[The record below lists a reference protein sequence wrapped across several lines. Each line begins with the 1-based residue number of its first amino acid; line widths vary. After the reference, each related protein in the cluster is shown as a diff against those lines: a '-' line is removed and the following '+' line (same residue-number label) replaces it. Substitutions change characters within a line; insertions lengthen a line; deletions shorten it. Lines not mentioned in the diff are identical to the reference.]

1 MQRLLNPA
9 SRDASQDEHTNKLLL
24 ATCTPRE
31 AKAPALAG
39 AFLAISSLTMTYFH
53 TGIRTIIGAESFH
66 CPVRDGKEWDQLA
79 MVIRLKRFLTWCA
92 LGGNQTSQFAESI
105 TLSALI
111 LIASR
116 REHHAARDIHRLTC
130 FQTIRQTWPLNLI
143 QCAQIHQ
150 SYRVKPHGQLVLVSL
165 THYCASTPSLSTS
178 WSTTTL
184 QGAQGPGKTHL
195 ETSFPLRCFQ
205 RLSLPHLATR
215 QCHWRDNRY
224 TRGASTPVLSY

>member
-1 MQRLLNPA
+1 MSSAQKRNYLPLSTILSSVSRTFRKRSTFCPRCCWAA
-9 SRDASQDEHTNKLLL
+9 SRGT
-24 ATCTPRE
+24 
-31 AKAPALAG
+31 KAPTEAG
-39 AFLAISSLTMTYFH
+39 ALGHISSLTMSYFH
-53 TGIRTIIGAESFH
+53 TGTRTIIGAEAFH
-66 CPVRDGKEWDQLA
+66 CPVRDGKEWDHLA
-79 MVIRLKRFLTWCA
+79 MVIRLKLFTA
-92 LGGNQTSQFAESI
+92 TPVHQGNSTFAESI
-105 TLSALI
+105 FSKNLDCDSTERESRSRIGYALVLAHTNPI
-111 LIASR
+111 
-116 REHHAARDIHRLTC
+116 TC
-130 FQTIRQTWPLNLI
+130 
-143 QCAQIHQ
+143 HQ

-178 WSTTTL
+178 WSRTTL